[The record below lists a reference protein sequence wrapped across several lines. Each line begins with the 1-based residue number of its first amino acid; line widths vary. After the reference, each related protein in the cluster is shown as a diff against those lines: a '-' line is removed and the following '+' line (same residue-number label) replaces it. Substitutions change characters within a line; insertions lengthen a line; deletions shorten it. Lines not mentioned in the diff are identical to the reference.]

1 MIRYWVFDQTM
12 LDTALQAWAVQ
23 RFPDDLVT
31 QAAAEQ
37 CVTDFL
43 LSDTARET
51 KMLVDAQA
59 ATGHRTPKP

>member
-23 RFPDDLVT
+23 AFPGDLVT

-37 CVTDFL
+37 YVTSFL
-43 LSDTARET
+43 LSDAARET

-59 ATGHRTPKP
+59 ATEHRTPKP